1 MKFKNVKIEKDTGKY
16 SSEFSIEFEYDEEEL
31 EFSVLKDLCKYASEN
46 NLDFKKDV
54 GKFVVSTWISK
65 ECVKDV
71 KKAISNILDS
81 STFAMVYIHNEESIL
96 NFLASFRVKN
106 NELFQSIE

>member
-1 MKFKNVKIEKDTGKY
+1 MKFKNVKIEKNDDNY
-16 SSEFSIEFEYDEEEL
+16 STVFSIGFEYDEEEL

-65 ECVKDV
+65 ERVKDV

-81 STFAMVYIHNEESIL
+81 STFAMVYIHNEERIL

>member
-1 MKFKNVKIEKDTGKY
+1 MKFKDIKILDDAGKY
-16 SSEFSIEFEYDEEEL
+16 TSDLSIVFEYVEDEL
-31 EFSVLKDLCKYASEN
+31 EFSVLKDFFKCVKEN
-46 NLDFKKDV
+46 GLTFGKDV
-54 GKFVVSTWISK
+54 GKFFVSDWVSPDNR
-65 ECVKDV
+65 KDV

-81 STFAMVYIHNEESIL
+81 STFAMVYIHNEEQIL